1 MVEKKHIDQQE
12 TPAGPYDHLSSFV
25 MTVEDALARKDFV
38 AAGRLIDQ
46 DAASAWFGFR
56 TDRLF
61 AIVRQL
67 VHQLPE
73 PGFFLTTVHK
83 LMTANDP
90 DALYSS
96 SLVAEA
102 EESEPAQ
109 QYFLA
114 VFRMSAFRSNGVHRE
129 AVEQAE
135 AMRKHQGR
143 LVSVF
148 DRHGGWALHASVQL
162 GISAMLAGDFHRA
175 LAAFTEAQ
183 LHVPVPAFAF
193 LTRDAL
199 VKSAL
204 IHASFGDPHEAQV
217 LLDRAERISRT
228 SSWVEPQ
235 IDVHRDFTGILLKN
249 EQSALE
255 TLKNIQL
262 HDIGEMWPFYVL
274 ALHRLLVTTGYQD
287 TLEYQLKIFETLP
300 LPKSV
305 GHGFSGSVVP
315 LKLALLAL
323 TLGRGTEAQELISQ
337 ADPDIT
343 YTQLIQA
350 ASHLYAGRPKEALL
364 RAIQLRAETSGLRL
378 LEIRR
383 LAIVAAANYASQ
395 DTADSL
401 KALEQAARQPRGIS
415 PHEARLFS
423 PETRRLAEQH
433 ISEWPQGQDAPSG
446 FLTGLPDPG
455 AALSER
461 ELVMI
466 RELAQG
472 HPRAQIAKNLYVTL
486 NTVKSQLHSAYRK
499 LGVTS
504 GASAVQ
510 EAERRGLL

>member
-1 MVEKKHIDQQE
+1 MVEKKHIDRQE
-12 TPAGPYDHLSSFV
+12 TPTGPYDHLHSFV
-25 MTVEDALARKDFV
+25 ETVEDAIARKEFV
-38 AAGRLIDQ
+38 EAGRLIDE
-46 DAASAWFGFR
+46 DAASAWFGFH

-61 AIVRQL
+61 AIVGQL
-67 VHQLPE
+67 VSELPD

-83 LMTANDP
+83 AMSDGDP
-90 DALYSS
+90 DALFSP

-102 EESEPAQ
+102 ENSEPAQ

-114 VFRMSAFRSNGVHRE
+114 VFRMSAFRSNGLHGE

-162 GISAMLAGDFHRA
+162 GVSAMLAGDFHRA
-175 LAAFTEAQ
+175 IAAFTEAQ
-183 LHVPVPAFAF
+183 LHVKVPAFAF

-204 IHASFGDPHEAQV
+204 IHASFGDPYEAQI
-217 LLDRAERISRT
+217 LLDRAEKIPRT
-228 SSWVEPQ
+228 SSWAEPQ
-235 IDVHRDFTGILLKN
+235 IDVHRDFTRVLLQN
-249 EQSALE
+249 EHSVLE
-255 TLKNIQL
+255 TLQDIQL
-262 HDIGEMWPFYVL
+262 HDIGEMWPFYIL
-274 ALHRLLVTTGYQD
+274 ARHRLLVTTGYQD
-287 TLEYQLKIFETLP
+287 ALEHELKMFDILP
-300 LPKSV
+300 LPKTA

-323 TLGRGTEAQELISQ
+323 TSGRGTEAQELIGQ
-337 ADPDIT
+337 ADPDIA
-343 YTQLIQA
+343 YTQLIEA
-350 ASHLYAGRPKEALL
+350 TSHLYAGRPKEALL
-364 RAIQLRAETSGLRL
+364 RATQLRAETSGLRL

-383 LAIVAAANYASQ
+383 LAIVAAANYASE

-401 KALEQAARQPRGIS
+401 KALEQAARLPRGLS
-415 PHEARLFS
+415 RQEVRLFS

-433 ISEWPQGQDAPSG
+433 VSEWPQGYDAPSR
-446 FLTGLPDPG
+446 FLTGLPNPG

-466 RELAQG
+466 RELALG
-472 HPRAQIAKNLYVTL
+472 HSRAQIAENLYVTL
-486 NTVKSQLHSAYRK
+486 NTVKSQLQSAYRK
-499 LGVTS
+499 LGVS
-504 GASAVQ
+504 SAPSAVQ